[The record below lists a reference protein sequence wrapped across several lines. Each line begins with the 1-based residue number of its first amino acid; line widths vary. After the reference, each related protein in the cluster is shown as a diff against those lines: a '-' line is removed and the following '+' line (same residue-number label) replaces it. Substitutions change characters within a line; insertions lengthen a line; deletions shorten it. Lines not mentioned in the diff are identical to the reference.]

1 MGIFSADHHSQTPQ
15 MPVTAEQDGR
25 GPSADSFLIMC
36 DGCHAARARV
46 EVITGAGS
54 IFLCQHHHK
63 KHRSSIIAAG
73 HQIRGRLGN

>member
-1 MGIFSADHHSQTPQ
+1 MGIFSADHHSQTGR
-15 MPVTAEQDGR
+15 MPITAEPDGP
-25 GPSADSFLIMC
+25 GPSAGFLIMC
-36 DGCHAARARV
+36 DGCHTARARV